1 MGCFSPKLRHS
12 HTHLLQFIHIQEKSQ
27 ISILCTIKGFGA
39 VQVCYCCCRLF
50 FSSFLYIECEFELW
64 TLTELTKNFWKKNDR
79 AHSVVFNDQIS
90 TWSIKKKK
98 NNTLIYL
105 FKVRNWYT
113 NVQLLHFIDNL
124 YIQKSCMPWLQQE
137 GTALHCL
144 VKNSHDIPIKLLG

>member
-1 MGCFSPKLRHS
+1 MIG
-12 HTHLLQFIHIQEKSQ
+12 HIRA
-27 ISILCTIKGFGA
+27 IW
-39 VQVCYCCCRLF
+39 LF
-50 FSSFLYIECEFELW
+50 LMTRYKPGQL
-64 TLTELTKNFWKKNDR
+64 
-79 AHSVVFNDQIS
+79 
-90 TWSIKKKK
+90 KKKK

-105 FKVRNWYT
+105 FKVRDWYT

>member
-1 MGCFSPKLRHS
+1 MIGHIRAIWLFLMTRYQPG
-12 HTHLLQFIHIQEKSQ
+12 QF
-27 ISILCTIKGFGA
+27 
-39 VQVCYCCCRLF
+39 
-50 FSSFLYIECEFELW
+50 
-64 TLTELTKNFWKKNDR
+64 
-79 AHSVVFNDQIS
+79 
-90 TWSIKKKK
+90 KKK

-144 VKNSHDIPIKLLG
+144 VKISHDIPIKLLG